1 MSKCGF
7 RVGMLGVKD
16 GMGSSEESELGK
28 ERENI
33 GINLGAHPEMRL
45 IFFIWFFLKYL
56 FRTLRCLSPL

>member
-1 MSKCGF
+1 
-7 RVGMLGVKD
+7 MLGVKD